1 MLKDFECIKYNEP
14 MKNHTTF
21 RGGGFADIL
30 AQPKSTKELTALIE
44 AARSENIPVT
54 IIGNGSNLLVT
65 DKGIRGLVIKIA
77 KEFSDISV
85 DGDVITAQSGAL
97 LSRIAS
103 IAYENSLSGFEFAS
117 GIPGTIGGAV
127 YMNAGAYGGEIKDV
141 LESCEYLENG
151 EIKIARI
158 DELELSYR
166 RSKFS
171 EKGGIITGVSLRLKK
186 SDKSEI
192 LAKMQDYK
200 TRRVT
205 KQPLEY
211 ASAGSTFK
219 RPAGYFAGALIEGAG
234 LKGLSVGDAEVS
246 KKHAGFIINKGN
258 ATAGDIIELIELV
271 RKKVYESSGV
281 MLEPEVKIIGEK

>member
-21 RGGGFADIL
+21 RVGGFADIL
-30 AQPKSTKELTALIE
+30 AQPKSSKELTALIE